1 MRSVCD
7 ILKNSKN
14 IAVIGISDKH
24 GRYSHTISVYLKEHG
39 YNVAG
44 VNPLLKNVDGIPVY
58 PNLKDV
64 PFEIDIVNVFRRSE
78 TIPEIIPDVLEIKPK
93 VLWLQTGIYN
103 DAAVQPIIDA
113 GIETIQD
120 TCIFVEHRHCAK

>member
-1 MRSVCD
+1 MRSTCE
-7 ILKNSKN
+7 ILKESKN
-14 IAVIGISDKH
+14 IAVIGISDKP
-24 GRYSHTISVYLKEHG
+24 GRYSHTISLYLKNHG

-44 VNPLLKNVDGIPVY
+44 VNPALKQVEDIPVY
-58 PNLKDV
+58 PSLKDV

-78 TIPEIIPDVLEIKPK
+78 AIPDIIPDVLAVMPK

-103 DAAVQPIIDA
+103 DEAVRPAIEA

-120 TCIFVEHRHCAK
+120 TCIFVEHRHCV

>member
-1 MRSVCD
+1 MRSTCE
-7 ILKNSKN
+7 ILNSSKN
-14 IAVIGISDKH
+14 IAVIGISDKP
-24 GRYSHTISVYLKEHG
+24 GRYSHTISLYLHNQG

-44 VNPLLKNVDGIPVY
+44 VNPVLKKVGDIPVY
-58 PNLKDV
+58 TSLRDV

-78 TIPEIIPDVLEIKPK
+78 AIPEIIPDVLAVKPK

-103 DAAVQPIIDA
+103 DEAVQPVIDA

-120 TCIFVEHRHCAK
+120 TCIFVEHRHCV